1 MITENRVKDML
12 TKIKK
17 KRKASELL
25 VSGIFF
31 FNVLWL
37 HLTRLGAQNY
47 RKE

>member
-12 TKIKK
+12 TKTKT
-17 KRKASELL
+17 REASELF
-25 VSGIFF
+25 VSGIFY